1 MRKADIPKVY
11 TAEDVLRRLTGLQQ
25 DVKAIKTMNNGL
37 TKTEDKL
44 RIFVET
50 VIKDVDTIKNQED
63 RNVTTWF
70 FSGLPTFE
78 TEPEE
83 NWTEEEKPKHI
94 DDLYYDKETGYAY
107 RYILEN
113 GVYLWKEVTIDEA
126 RVLSLANGE
135 LDTGDNKRRVF
146 VGEPITPYETGDI
159 WLNNGVFYRCRATR
173 NEGLF
178 ESVDWCTSSEYKDDY
193 YLKNIEA
200 VLNQFIRT
208 VTTDY
213 ATRVSLETTKDSIN
227 ANVSSITTK
236 ITNDY
241 QEIVGKINVYDE
253 KVEQQIHD
261 MSTKLTDTEFKI
273 TSINKTLENGIT
285 KVETETGYT
294 FGSDGLKIG
303 NSESIVNNT
312 LDENGMS
319 IATGIENVLFA
330 GYDKETQETIVKSK
344 NMTVEKYLV
353 IPSSRFES
361 YENPTFG
368 EATGAFSI
376 DN

>member
-1 MRKADIPKVY
+1 MKLEVEMFVRTKKGIAKITSIYKEPNQNIIYTDIDYAFENYLSNYNNEWLCDEVSKASNDIIDLIEPGDFIGNYIVEEVY
-11 TAEDVLRRLTGLQQ
+11 DYEN
-25 DVKAIKTMNNGL
+25 KTRTIFLSNGFD
-37 TKTEDKL
+37 E
-44 RIFVET
+44 
-50 VIKDVDTIKNQED
+50 VDND
-63 RNVTTWF
+63 
-70 FSGLPTFE
+70 
-78 TEPEE
+78 
-83 NWTEEEKPKHI
+83 
-94 DDLYYDKETGYAY
+94 
-107 RYILEN
+107 YILEN